1 MNLVEEFKKIPYYL
15 RTNKIVIIILMLF
28 VFFYLINQ
36 DLFLNNM
43 DNTLKANETTII
55 KLNNKIR
62 TLKKHITISLTNEKN
77 ELLNLKN
84 EIRNLKLRL
93 KSERVKLPK
102 TFMISTLIKQI
113 SESAPTSNFIIE
125 KINFGKQVNNKGVMA
140 LPISISIL
148 GGFNKSMT
156 FVKNINSLKRIFVIN
171 YISVKASKKSFP
183 DIKANIRGLVFS
195 MQG

>member
-1 MNLVEEFKKIPYYL
+1 MNLVEEFKKIPDYL
-15 RTNKIVIIILMLF
+15 RTNKIAVIILMAF

-36 DLFLNNM
+36 DLFLNNI

-62 TLKKHITISLTNEKN
+62 ILKHITISLTNEKN

-84 EIRNLKLRL
+84 EIRSLKLRL
-93 KSERVKLPK
+93 KKQRIKLPK
-102 TFMISTLIKQI
+102 TFMISALIKHI
-113 SESAPTSNFIIE
+113 SESAPISNFIIE
-125 KINFGKQVNNKGVMA
+125 KINFGKQVKNQGVMA
-140 LPISISIL
+140 LPISISIF
-148 GGFNKSMT
+148 GGFNKSIK
-156 FVKNINSLKRIFVIN
+156 FIKNINSLKRIFVIN

-183 DIKANIRGLVFS
+183 DIKANIRGFVFS